1 MSIFELHTFGS
12 GEIFNLHQI
21 KQLTIKIHVVFLL
34 NIYNSTFHILHCLFS
49 LLNFINFYII
59 FILSTIH
66 PCYLFF
72 LLYICI
78 CITFSSLP
86 IYLPS
91 YYKIKCLISKHI
103 LFHILCLCALDNGY
117 PLISDRFQQFSIF

>member
-49 LLNFINFYII
+49 LEFHKFLHHFYII
-59 FILSTIH
+59 IYNSSLSFI
-66 PCYLFF
+66 F
-72 LLYICI
+72 LYICI

-91 YYKIKCLISKHI
+91 YSKI
-103 LFHILCLCALDNGY
+103 NV
-117 PLISDRFQQFSIF
+117 